1 MSKQRAN
8 REFALTSLQW
18 VVDATRA
25 GFESHGV
32 AGVAIYAATDNRL
45 QRIGAFGDTPPW
57 TRLPRCID
65 TSRAEALESNTDVAT
80 NLGVDELLMHATAH
94 TLQHRGRNIGTVFIA
109 KPTIQEPLDHFIQ
122 VFASVL
128 STFFGDEYAVVTTE
142 SVNSDELTAT
152 EMLSAGVAHELNNP
166 LNVVLG
172 LSQLMQSNETLPAEI
187 RDDAAVIVSEA
198 SRAVGVVQQ
207 LLSYGRGGGL
217 TLEVVNIAE
226 LVAGAVS
233 FYESSEP
240 ASNMVIDCEY
250 VDPSLFVLADP
261 YRFQHVILAIL
272 KNARQAV
279 ARVAAPGGT
288 MRIEGTSDTDTVR
301 LSFTDD
307 GPGISAAVLPR
318 IFDPFFTTREIET
331 GTGMGLA
338 LVRKAMAEINGT
350 VVCRS
355 HPTDGTE
362 FVITLPRH
370 LSD

>member
-8 REFALTSLQW
+8 LEFAPTSLQW

-32 AGVAIYAATDNRL
+32 AGVAIYAAADHRL
-45 QRIGAFGDTPPW
+45 QRIGAFGDAPPW
-57 TRLPRCID
+57 TRLPRCIG
-65 TSRAEALESNTDVAT
+65 TTQVGALESKAGAAAT
-80 NLGVDELLMHATAH
+80 VGIDELLTHATEH
-94 TLQHRGRNIGTVFIA
+94 TLEHQGRNIGTLFIA
-109 KPTIQEPLDHFIQ
+109 KPTVDEPLDHFVQ
-122 VFASVL
+122 VFTAVL
-128 STFFGDEYAVVTTE
+128 SAFLRDENAVVATE
-142 SVNSDELTAT
+142 SVNSEMTST

-172 LSQLMQSNETLPAEI
+172 LSQLMQSNESLPAAV
-187 RDDAAVIVSEA
+187 RNDAAVIVSEA
-198 SRAVGVVQQ
+198 SRAVGVVRQ

-240 ASNMVIDCEY
+240 ASGIIIDYER
-250 VDPSLFVLADP
+250 VDPSLLVLADP
-261 YRFQHVILAIL
+261 YRFQHAILAIL
-272 KNARQAV
+272 KNAQQAIV
-279 ARVAAPGGT
+279 RVAAPGGI
-288 MRIEGTSDTDTVR
+288 MRIVGTLEADTVR
-301 LSFTDD
+301 LSFTDN
-307 GPGISAAVLPR
+307 GPGICADVLPR

-338 LVRKAMAEINGT
+338 LVRKAMAEIDGT

-355 HPTDGTE
+355 DPTDGTE